1 MLWYLQQAWYVERL
15 STLLSFECS
24 GSEMA
29 DWGIGVDGR
38 LSGSRVRLVVA
49 LGGTNR
55 RPQTKAHAP
64 TSDYLRR

>member
-1 MLWYLQQAWYVERL
+1 MERL

-29 DWGIGVDGR
+29 DLGIGVGVR
-38 LSGSRVRLVVA
+38 LSGSRVWLVVA

-55 RPQTKAHAP
+55 RPQTKVRAP